1 MKRKTKFLFFLL
13 LSIQINTEPLSL
25 EILEVQLLNS
35 YKVKKQLPGKLFP
48 VQQSNVSFQ
57 IGGKIQNIYVDIGD
71 KVEKGASLAELDN
84 REIIAN
90 LNQAKAKYQLSK
102 QLLTRFKDL
111 KSQGHIS
118 IQELDKAESD
128 FLVAQSQYDFYK
140 VKLEQTKILAPFN
153 GLIQSR
159 YLDEGSVIN
168 PGLPI
173 LEIIDSEKVEAH
185 VALPLYLID
194 KISMQESFTFNL
206 NDKSINGVLKRLSPM
221 SLGGSN
227 NRLAI
232 FEFNTF
238 FVPGAV
244 INLELEINEIERG
257 TWIPLKALSQSDGGL
272 WSVYTVDKDN
282 KVSKELVEVI
292 YYEGK
297 NAYVSGTLSDG
308 DLVINH
314 GSILQR
320 CFCLRVKK
328 FLCGLWSL

>member
-1 MKRKTKFLFFLL
+1 MNKKLKYLFFLV
-13 LSIQINTEPLSL
+13 LSVQINTEPLSL
-25 EILEVQLLNS
+25 EILEVSIIDS

-48 VQQSNVSFQ
+48 VQQSKVSFQ

-71 KVEKGASLAELDN
+71 KVLKDDILAELDN
-84 REIIAN
+84 REITAN
-90 LNQAKAKYQLSK
+90 LNQAKAKYQLAK
-102 QLLTRFKDL
+102 QLLDRFKDL

-128 FLVAQSQYDFYK
+128 FLVAQSQFDFYK

-168 PGLPI
+168 PGLAI

-194 KISMQESFTFNL
+194 KISIQESFTFNL
-206 NDKSINGVLKRLSPM
+206 NGELINGVLKRLSPM

-257 TWIPLKALSQSDGGL
+257 TWIPIKALSQSDGGL
-272 WSVYTVDKDN
+272 WSVYTVDKN
-282 KVSKELVEVI
+282 NSISKELVEVI

-297 NAYVSGTLSDG
+297 NVYVSGTLSDG
-308 DLVINH
+308 DLVIKGGATKVIEGQLIN
-314 GSILQR
+314 
-320 CFCLRVKK
+320 
-328 FLCGLWSL
+328 

>member
-1 MKRKTKFLFFLL
+1 MNKKLKYLFFLV
-13 LSIQINTEPLSL
+13 LSVQINTEPLSL
-25 EILEVQLLNS
+25 EILEVSIIDS

-48 VQQSNVSFQ
+48 VQQSKVSFQ

-71 KVEKGASLAELDN
+71 KVLKDDILAELDN
-84 REIIAN
+84 REITAN
-90 LNQAKAKYQLSK
+90 LNQAKAKYQLAK
-102 QLLTRFKDL
+102 QLLDRFKDL
-111 KSQGHIS
+111 KAQGHIS

-206 NDKSINGVLKRLSPM
+206 NGESINGVLKRLSPM

-257 TWIPLKALSQSDGGL
+257 TWIPIKALSQSDGGL
-272 WSVYTVDKDN
+272 WSVYIVN
-282 KVSKELVEVI
+282 KNNSISKELVEVI

-297 NAYVSGTLSDG
+297 NVYVSGTLSDG
-308 DLVINH
+308 DLVIKGGATKVIEGQLIN
-314 GSILQR
+314 
-320 CFCLRVKK
+320 
-328 FLCGLWSL
+328 

>member
-1 MKRKTKFLFFLL
+1 MNKKLKYLFFLA
-13 LSIQINTEPLSL
+13 LSVQINTEPLSL
-25 EILEVQLLNS
+25 EILEVS
-35 YKVKKQLPGKLFP
+35 IIDTYKVKKQLPGKLFP
-48 VQQSNVSFQ
+48 VQQSKVSFQ

-71 KVEKGASLAELDN
+71 KVLKDDILAELDN
-84 REIIAN
+84 REITAN
-90 LNQAKAKYQLSK
+90 LNQAKAKYQLAS
-102 QLLTRFKDL
+102 QLLDRFKDL
-111 KSQGHIS
+111 KAQGHIS

-206 NDKSINGVLKRLSPM
+206 NGESINGVLKRLSPM

-257 TWIPLKALSQSDGGL
+257 TWIPIKALSQSDGGL
-272 WSVYTVDKDN
+272 WSVYIVN
-282 KVSKELVEVI
+282 KNNSISKELVEVI

-297 NAYVSGTLSDG
+297 NVYVSGTLSDG
-308 DLVINH
+308 DLVIKGGATKVIEGQLIN
-314 GSILQR
+314 
-320 CFCLRVKK
+320 
-328 FLCGLWSL
+328 

>member
-1 MKRKTKFLFFLL
+1 MNKKLKYLFFLL
-13 LSIQINTEPLSL
+13 LSVQINTEPLSL
-25 EILEVQLLNS
+25 EILEVSIIDS

-48 VQQSNVSFQ
+48 VQQSKVSFQ

-71 KVEKGASLAELDN
+71 KVLKDDILAELDN
-84 REIIAN
+84 REITAN
-90 LNQAKAKYQLSK
+90 LNQAKAKYQLAS
-102 QLLTRFKDL
+102 QLLDRFKDL
-111 KSQGHIS
+111 KAQGHIS

-140 VKLEQTKILAPFN
+140 VKLEQTNILAPFN

-206 NDKSINGVLKRLSPM
+206 NGESINGVLKRLSPM

-257 TWIPLKALSQSDGGL
+257 TWIPIKALSQSDGGL
-272 WSVYTVDKDN
+272 WSVYIVN
-282 KVSKELVEVI
+282 KNNSISKELVEVI

-297 NAYVSGTLSDG
+297 NVYVSGTLSDG
-308 DLVINH
+308 DLVIKGGATKVIEGQLIN
-314 GSILQR
+314 
-320 CFCLRVKK
+320 
-328 FLCGLWSL
+328 

>member
-1 MKRKTKFLFFLL
+1 MNKKLKYLFFLV
-13 LSIQINTEPLSL
+13 LSVQINTEPLSL
-25 EILEVQLLNS
+25 EILEVSIIDS

-48 VQQSNVSFQ
+48 VQQSKVSFQ

-71 KVEKGASLAELDN
+71 KVLKDDILAELDN
-84 REIIAN
+84 REITAN
-90 LNQAKAKYQLSK
+90 LNQAKAKYQLAS
-102 QLLTRFKDL
+102 QLLDRFKDL
-111 KSQGHIS
+111 KAQGHIS

-128 FLVAQSQYDFYK
+128 FLVAQSQFDFYK

-206 NDKSINGVLKRLSPM
+206 NGESINGVLKRLSPM

-257 TWIPLKALSQSDGGL
+257 TWIPIKALSQSDGGL
-272 WSVYTVDKDN
+272 WSVYIVN
-282 KVSKELVEVI
+282 KNNSISKELVEVI

-297 NAYVSGTLSDG
+297 NVYVSGTLSDG
-308 DLVINH
+308 DLVIKGGATKVIEGQLIN
-314 GSILQR
+314 
-320 CFCLRVKK
+320 
-328 FLCGLWSL
+328 

>member
-194 KISMQESFTFNL
+194 QISMQESFTFHL
-206 NDKSINGVLKRLSPM
+206 NDHSINGVLKRLSPM

-308 DLVINH
+308 DLVIKGGATKVIEGQLIN
-314 GSILQR
+314 
-320 CFCLRVKK
+320 
-328 FLCGLWSL
+328 

>member
-1 MKRKTKFLFFLL
+1 MNKKLKYLFFLV
-13 LSIQINTEPLSL
+13 LSVQINTETLSL
-25 EILEVQLLNS
+25 EILEVSIIDS

-48 VQQSNVSFQ
+48 VQQSKVSFQ

-71 KVEKGASLAELDN
+71 KVLKDDILAELDN
-84 REIIAN
+84 REITAN
-90 LNQAKAKYQLSK
+90 LNQAKAKYQLAS
-102 QLLTRFKDL
+102 QLLDRFKDL
-111 KSQGHIS
+111 KAQGHIS

-206 NDKSINGVLKRLSPM
+206 NGESINGVLKRLSPM

-257 TWIPLKALSQSDGGL
+257 TWIPIKALSQSDGGL
-272 WSVYTVDKDN
+272 WSVYIVN
-282 KVSKELVEVI
+282 KNNSISKELVEVI

-297 NAYVSGTLSDG
+297 NVYVSGTLSDG
-308 DLVINH
+308 DLVIKGGATKVIEGQLIN
-314 GSILQR
+314 
-320 CFCLRVKK
+320 
-328 FLCGLWSL
+328 

>member
-185 VALPLYLID
+185 VALPLYLVD

-308 DLVINH
+308 DMVIKGGATKVIEGQLIN
-314 GSILQR
+314 
-320 CFCLRVKK
+320 
-328 FLCGLWSL
+328 

>member
-1 MKRKTKFLFFLL
+1 MNKKLKYLFFLL
-13 LSIQINTEPLSL
+13 LSVQINTEPLSL
-25 EILEVQLLNS
+25 EILEVSIIDS

-48 VQQSNVSFQ
+48 VQQSKVSFQ

-71 KVEKGASLAELDN
+71 KVLKDDILAELDN
-84 REIIAN
+84 REITAN
-90 LNQAKAKYQLSK
+90 LNQAKAKYQLAS
-102 QLLTRFKDL
+102 QLLDRFKDL
-111 KSQGHIS
+111 KAQGHIS

-206 NDKSINGVLKRLSPM
+206 NGESINGVLKRLSPM

-257 TWIPLKALSQSDGGL
+257 TWIPIKALSQSDGGL
-272 WSVYTVDKDN
+272 WSVYTVDKN
-282 KVSKELVEVI
+282 NSISKELVEVI

-297 NAYVSGTLSDG
+297 NVYVSGTLSDG
-308 DLVINH
+308 DLVIKGGATKVIEGQLIN
-314 GSILQR
+314 
-320 CFCLRVKK
+320 
-328 FLCGLWSL
+328 

>member
-206 NDKSINGVLKRLSPM
+206 NDKSINGVLKRLAPM

-308 DLVINH
+308 DLVIKGGATKVIEGQLIN
-314 GSILQR
+314 
-320 CFCLRVKK
+320 
-328 FLCGLWSL
+328 

>member
-308 DLVINH
+308 DLVIKGGATKVIEGQLIN
-314 GSILQR
+314 
-320 CFCLRVKK
+320 
-328 FLCGLWSL
+328 

>member
-1 MKRKTKFLFFLL
+1 MNKKLKYLFFLV
-13 LSIQINTEPLSL
+13 LSLQINTEPLSL
-25 EILEVQLLNS
+25 EILEVSIIDS

-48 VQQSNVSFQ
+48 VQQSKVSFQ

-71 KVEKGASLAELDN
+71 KVLKDDILAELDN
-84 REIIAN
+84 REITAN
-90 LNQAKAKYQLSK
+90 LNQAKAKYQLAS
-102 QLLTRFKDL
+102 QLLDRFKDL
-111 KSQGHIS
+111 KAQGHIS

-206 NDKSINGVLKRLSPM
+206 NGESINGVLKRLSPM

-257 TWIPLKALSQSDGGL
+257 TWIPIKALSQSDGGL
-272 WSVYTVDKDN
+272 WSVYIVN
-282 KVSKELVEVI
+282 KNNSISKELVEVI

-297 NAYVSGTLSDG
+297 NVYVSGTLSDG
-308 DLVINH
+308 DLVIKGGATKVIEGQLIN
-314 GSILQR
+314 
-320 CFCLRVKK
+320 
-328 FLCGLWSL
+328 

>member
-1 MKRKTKFLFFLL
+1 MNKKLKYLFFLT
-13 LSIQINTEPLSL
+13 LSVQINTEPLSL
-25 EILEVQLLNS
+25 EILEVSIIDS

-48 VQQSNVSFQ
+48 VQQSKVSFQ

-71 KVEKGASLAELDN
+71 KVLKDDILAELDN
-84 REIIAN
+84 REITAN
-90 LNQAKAKYQLSK
+90 LNQAKAKYQLAS
-102 QLLTRFKDL
+102 QLLDRFKDL
-111 KSQGHIS
+111 KAQGHIS

-206 NDKSINGVLKRLSPM
+206 NGESINGVLKRLSPM

-257 TWIPLKALSQSDGGL
+257 TWIPIKALSQSDGGL
-272 WSVYTVDKDN
+272 WSVYIVN
-282 KVSKELVEVI
+282 KNNSISKELVEVI

-297 NAYVSGTLSDG
+297 NVYVSGTLSDG
-308 DLVINH
+308 DLVIKGGATKVIEGQLIN
-314 GSILQR
+314 
-320 CFCLRVKK
+320 
-328 FLCGLWSL
+328 

>member
-1 MKRKTKFLFFLL
+1 MNKKLKYLFFLL
-13 LSIQINTEPLSL
+13 LSVQINTEPLSL
-25 EILEVQLLNS
+25 EILEVSIIDS

-48 VQQSNVSFQ
+48 VQQSKVSFQ

-71 KVEKGASLAELDN
+71 KVLKDDILAELDN
-84 REIIAN
+84 REITAN
-90 LNQAKAKYQLSK
+90 LNQAKAKYQLAK
-102 QLLTRFKDL
+102 QLLDRFKDL

-128 FLVAQSQYDFYK
+128 FLVAQSQFDFYK

-168 PGLPI
+168 PGLAI

-194 KISMQESFTFNL
+194 KISIQESFTFNL
-206 NDKSINGVLKRLSPM
+206 NGESINGVLKRLSPM

-257 TWIPLKALSQSDGGL
+257 TWIPIKALSQSDGGL
-272 WSVYTVDKDN
+272 WSVYTVDKN
-282 KVSKELVEVI
+282 NSISKELVEVI

-297 NAYVSGTLSDG
+297 NVYVSGTLSDG
-308 DLVINH
+308 DLVIKGGATKVIEGQLIN
-314 GSILQR
+314 
-320 CFCLRVKK
+320 
-328 FLCGLWSL
+328 

>member
-1 MKRKTKFLFFLL
+1 
-13 LSIQINTEPLSL
+13 
-25 EILEVQLLNS
+25 
-35 YKVKKQLPGKLFP
+35 
-48 VQQSNVSFQ
+48 VQQSKVSFQ

-71 KVEKGASLAELDN
+71 KVLKDDILAELDN
-84 REIIAN
+84 REITAN
-90 LNQAKAKYQLSK
+90 LNQAKAKYQLAS
-102 QLLTRFKDL
+102 QLLDRFKDL
-111 KSQGHIS
+111 KAQGHIS

-206 NDKSINGVLKRLSPM
+206 NGESINGVLKRLSPM

-257 TWIPLKALSQSDGGL
+257 TWIPIKALSQSDGGL
-272 WSVYTVDKDN
+272 WSVYIVN
-282 KVSKELVEVI
+282 KNNSISKELVEVI

-297 NAYVSGTLSDG
+297 NVYVSGTLSDG
-308 DLVINH
+308 DLVIKGGATKVIEGQLIN
-314 GSILQR
+314 
-320 CFCLRVKK
+320 
-328 FLCGLWSL
+328 